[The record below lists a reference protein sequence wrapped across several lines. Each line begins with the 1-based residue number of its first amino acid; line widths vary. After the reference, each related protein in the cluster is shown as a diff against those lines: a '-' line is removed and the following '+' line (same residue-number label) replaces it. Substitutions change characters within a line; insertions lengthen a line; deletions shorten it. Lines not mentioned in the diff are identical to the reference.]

1 MLVLSR
7 KAGQSVLIG
16 EDIRVEVLWIGNQVR
31 LGVEAPD
38 EVKVLRSELE
48 EEPKHEVAA

>member
-16 EDIRVEVLWIGNQVR
+16 DDIRVEVIWVGNQVK
-31 LGVEAPD
+31 LGIVAPD
-38 EVKVLRSELE
+38 DVKVLRGELE
-48 EEPKHEVAA
+48 EETPAKAA